1 MIAQCNAIN
10 GFILMAFWALAY
22 GFDMTN
28 TAAVTVTRRLWQLK
42 RYSQCQRS
50 VQRPLVLGSA
60 IENETTS
67 SSACYA
73 TNEDKDDEDS
83 NPFDDPEPKAPP
95 ASQLPIQ
102 IKQLKLKRRQT
113 VTINPYNIPKNP
125 EEQWEWFYER
135 LRVRYEAR
143 SKNHQVGPT
152 DPIEESLLR
161 HWMAMQ
167 RKSFMKSIG
176 VIDLADKT
184 NWGTEYLTRE
194 RKERLDLLGFHWGH
208 LQSHSLTDD
217 LVYSNDFQRKV
228 RTNYKD
234 WMWNPKFESL
244 VRWKKDHQHT
254 NVPLANG
261 DDGLGTWVA
270 HQRTIRW
277 DMPQRRREKLDSI
290 SLDWT
295 WKDDTI
301 IKSTNKTAMVAETSK
316 EKAVPF
322 ARRMSQLKDYRRT
335 NGDCAVPLDYDVVPG
350 LGIWVN
356 DIRSRRRE
364 FSPGSIA
371 NLEKIGLAFNPDNES
386 LL

>member
-1 MIAQCNAIN
+1 M
-10 GFILMAFWALAY
+10 
-22 GFDMTN
+22 
-28 TAAVTVTRRLWQLK
+28 
-42 RYSQCQRS
+42 
-50 VQRPLVLGSA
+50 
-60 IENETTS
+60 
-67 SSACYA
+67 
-73 TNEDKDDEDS
+73 
-83 NPFDDPEPKAPP
+83 
-95 ASQLPIQ
+95 
-102 IKQLKLKRRQT
+102 
-113 VTINPYNIPKNP
+113 
-125 EEQWEWFYER
+125 
-135 LRVRYEAR
+135 
-143 SKNHQVGPT
+143 
-152 DPIEESLLR
+152 
-161 HWMAMQ
+161 
-167 RKSFMKSIG
+167 
-176 VIDLADKT
+176 
-184 NWGTEYLTRE
+184 
-194 RKERLDLLGFHWGH
+194 
-208 LQSHSLTDD
+208 LTDD

-244 VRWKKDHQHT
+244 VRWKKVHQHT

-386 LL
+386 PL